1 MPAGALVDAVYDKR
15 RTAIL
20 ALLAIATAAVLL
32 AAWPSTLPVLLSEV
46 LHGFASCVLTPS
58 IAAISLALVGRARLG
73 ERLGRNT
80 RFAALGAPSPRA

>member
-32 AAWPSTLPVLLSEV
+32 AAAFHPA
-46 LHGFASCVLTPS
+46 G
-58 IAAISLALVGRARLG
+58 
-73 ERLGRNT
+73 
-80 RFAALGAPSPRA
+80 AAL